1 MDRPAELEL
10 CRAVPLLVPNV
21 QLHSWFTAWD
31 QDESPVADAG
41 GYGDPELDTG
51 FNIRRARFGVNGGF
65 ERVVD
70 HVEANSDYTQPKVAD
85 DGEKIDKNE
94 KRAKEEEK

>member
-1 MDRPAELEL
+1 M
-10 CRAVPLLVPNV
+10 
-21 QLHSWFTAWD
+21 T
-31 QDESPVADAG
+31 G
-41 GYGDPELDTG
+41 G
-51 FNIRRARFGVNGGF
+51 RARRIAVLKPDFGVNGGF